1 MKNIILF
8 GPPGAG
14 KGTQSKKLLEKYN
27 LVHLSTGDIFRSEL
41 KNDTELG
48 KEARRYMD
56 KGELVPDSVVINMI
70 KGHIEKHLSGNG
82 FIFDGFPRTTAQAEA
97 LDKMMNDFNLSI
109 SGMIALT
116 ADDNELINRLQKRA
130 EIEGRK
136 DDADINIIKNRL
148 KVYNNET
155 AIVKNHYEKQKK
167 YYETNGIGSID
178 EVFERLTKI
187 IDQL

>member
-8 GPPGAG
+8 GPPGVG

-27 LVHLSTGDIFRSEL
+27 LVHLSTGDIFRNEL
-41 KNDTELG
+41 KNETDLG
-48 KEARRYMD
+48 KEARKYMD
-56 KGELVPDSVVINMI
+56 KGELVPDTVVIDMI
-70 KGHIEKHLSGNG
+70 KGHIEKNLKSNG
-82 FIFDGFPRTTAQAEA
+82 FIFDGFPRTTPQAES
-97 LDKMMNDFNLSI
+97 LDTMMSGFNLHI

-116 ADDNELINRLQKRA
+116 ANENELINRLQKRA

-148 KVYNNET
+148 KVYNSET
-155 AIVKNHYEKQKK
+155 AIVKNHYEKQNK
-167 YYETNGIGSID
+167 YYEIDGIGTID
-178 EVFERLTKI
+178 EVFERLSTI

>member
-27 LVHLSTGDIFRSEL
+27 LVHLSTGDIFRAEL
-41 KNDTELG
+41 KNETGLG

-70 KGHIEKHLSGNG
+70 KGHIGKNLSSNG

-97 LDKMMNDFNLSI
+97 LDKMVGEFNISI

-116 ADDNELINRLQKRA
+116 ADENELINRLQKRA

-136 DDADINIIKNRL
+136 DDADINVVKNRL
-148 KVYNNET
+148 KVYNTET
-155 AIVKNHYEKQKK
+155 AIVKDHYEKQNK
-167 YYETNGIGSID
+167 YYEADGIGTID
-178 EVFERLTKI
+178 EVFERLSKI
-187 IDQL
+187 INQL